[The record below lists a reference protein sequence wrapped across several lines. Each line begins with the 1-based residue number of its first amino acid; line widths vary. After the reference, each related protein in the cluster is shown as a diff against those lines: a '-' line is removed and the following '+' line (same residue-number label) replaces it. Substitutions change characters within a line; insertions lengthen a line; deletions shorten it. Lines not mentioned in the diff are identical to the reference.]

1 MRTKVGSIVQ
11 NLDRLTVLWKVPVNK
26 VVSFLVVI
34 FVFSMFV
41 YELLLEINMV
51 D

>member
-11 NLDRLTVLWKVPVNK
+11 NSDRLTVLWKVPVNI
-26 VVSFLVVI
+26 VVSFLIVI